1 MLDYVEERGFFNP
14 SQGDTSVALDLFTLC
29 SGGSGGRGGAGGWV
43 RWCREQGLM
52 QGALHFSMC
61 TPPPPVM
68 TGLAAALPSSA
79 DGKYHRLDRFG
90 LKLTDVVVPL
100 TLPPPQPTSVASAAA
115 EADLA
120 GGDVG
125 PAPEHAVG
133 DAAGA
138 AAVGTSSTGGGEMEY
153 TSNKVWC

>member
-1 MLDYVEERGFFNP
+1 M
-14 SQGDTSVALDLFTLC
+14 
-29 SGGSGGRGGAGGWV
+29 GSPLEACDNQAV
-43 RWCREQGLM
+43 PL
-52 QGALHFSMC
+52 
-61 TPPPPVM
+61 
-68 TGLAAALPSSA
+68 TGNSTAQHRKKASRSSSPA
-79 DGKYHRLDRFG
+79 
-90 LKLTDVVVPL
+90 VVPL